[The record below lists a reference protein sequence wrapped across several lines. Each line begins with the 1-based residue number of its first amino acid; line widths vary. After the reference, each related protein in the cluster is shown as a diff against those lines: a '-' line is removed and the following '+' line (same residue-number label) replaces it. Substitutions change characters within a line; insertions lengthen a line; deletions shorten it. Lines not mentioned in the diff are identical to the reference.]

1 MSKPPDALSAIC
13 ADLER
18 CQKAKRTHF
27 LPALTLAAITVVGA
41 LVTMSVR
48 PDLWQQPPAQLAL
61 QGLLWILCLVVMPA
75 IGVGLLFPGRGA
87 RVLLALVAVATAVA
101 ATTGWPLAPHPGG
114 HGGVDRCLTMVVG
127 AGVLL
132 LGIGFLSGAFIQRRR
147 VTAVFWVAAG
157 LSLAAL
163 NLVTWH
169 CPQSGLM
176 HVLPS
181 HLGGAALLLSIAVVV
196 GIVSH
201 RRARA
206 AGSRTLEP

>member
-1 MSKPPDALSAIC
+1 VRKSQDAFDAIC
-13 ADLER
+13 SDLTHT
-18 CQKAKRTHF
+18 QKARRAHF
-27 LPALTLAAITVVGA
+27 LPALMLAAITVIGT
-41 LVTMSVR
+41 LVTLSVR
-48 PDLWQQPPAQLAL
+48 PDLLHQPPAQLAL
-61 QGLLWILCLVVMPA
+61 QAVLWVLCLVVMPA
-75 IGVGLLFPGRGA
+75 IGVGLLFVGRKA
-87 RVLLALVAVATAVA
+87 RIVLALVAVATAVA

-114 HGGVDRCLTMVVG
+114 HAGVDGCLSVVLGTG
-127 AGVLL
+127 ALL

-181 HLGGAALLLSIAVVV
+181 HLGGAVLLLAVAVAV
-196 GIVSH
+196 GIVAH
-201 RRARA
+201 RRA
-206 AGSRTLEP
+206 GS